1 MPNWGFFLL
10 RLALGVSVSAAMTWG
25 GWKLGGLKYALV
37 AFVISTPAIAVAIA
51 RPLVEL
57 IHEGFTW
64 MARQPLKKWEGN
76 YYEFAGVQVRVVED
90 DGQLWFAA
98 DDVIK
103 AAGIRAVGGTLL
115 ESHVLPEWDFAALTI
130 DGVEKVL
137 GRHRSHESGRFILWA
152 RREVLTPWE
161 RKRSGAMVP
170 R

>member
-1 MPNWGFFLL
+1 MPNWAFFLL
-10 RLALGVSVSAAMTWG
+10 RLALGVGFSAAMTWG

-37 AFVISTPAIAVAIA
+37 AFVLSTPAIAVAIA

-64 MARQPLKKWEGN
+64 TSRQPLKKWEGN
-76 YYEFAGVQVRVVED
+76 YYEFGGVQVRVVED

-103 AAGIRAVGGTLL
+103 ATGIAAVGGTLL
-115 ESHVLPEWDFAALTI
+115 EARDLPEWGFAGLGI

-152 RREVLTPWE
+152 RREVIMPWE
-161 RKRSGAMVP
+161 RKRGV
-170 R
+170 RHH